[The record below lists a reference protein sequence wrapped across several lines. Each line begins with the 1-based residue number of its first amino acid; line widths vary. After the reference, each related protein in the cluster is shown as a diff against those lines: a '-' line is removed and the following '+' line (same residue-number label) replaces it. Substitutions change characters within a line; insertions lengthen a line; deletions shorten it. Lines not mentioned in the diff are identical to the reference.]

1 MPALTRSEA
10 LEVIRIAGA
19 GGGGGGAAAPARP
32 FRAPHHTA
40 SGRALIGGGSP
51 PRPGEVTRA
60 HRGVL
65 FLDELGE
72 FRRDAVE
79 ALREPLEEG
88 RVTLSRARSS
98 IELPCRF
105 TLVAA
110 SNPCPCGHGAGSGAC
125 ECPPTAVA
133 RYEAKLSGALADRID
148 VFVGV
153 AQPPAEAMAGDGGEA
168 SAEVRP
174 RIEAARELQ
183 HERLGEGR
191 CNADMDPAETRRHCR
206 PEPAAEAAL
215 RDGHDRLGL
224 SGRGWDRVL
233 RVARTIADLDSAGPI
248 SEAHTS
254 EAKISEAHIGEALGL
269 RRRSLS

>member
-1 MPALTRSEA
+1 
-10 LEVIRIAGA
+10 
-19 GGGGGGAAAPARP
+19 
-32 FRAPHHTA
+32 
-40 SGRALIGGGSP
+40 
-51 PRPGEVTRA
+51 VTRA

-72 FRRDAVE
+72 FRRDAIE

-88 RVTLSRARSS
+88 RVTLSRARRS

-125 ECPPTAVA
+125 ECVPAAVA

-153 AQPPAEAMAGDGGEA
+153 GQPPADAMAGDTGEA
-168 SAEVRP
+168 SADVRA
-174 RIEAARELQ
+174 RVEAARAVQ
-183 HERLGEGR
+183 RERFEGDR
-191 CNADMDPAETRRHCR
+191 CNADLTPAETRRHCR
-206 PEPAAEAAL
+206 PDPAAEAAL
-215 RDGHDRLGL
+215 RDGHDRLRL

-233 RVARTIADLDSAGPI
+233 RVARTIADLESAERIG
-248 SEAHTS
+248 
-254 EAKISEAHIGEALGL
+254 EAHIGEALGL
-269 RRRSLS
+269 RRRSLA